1 MSRNPKRGGGATAAL
16 LTILILLMI
25 AATAFVIWLCID
37 MTNRTPDTTSQQE
50 SVVQLPTSAVTQPPE
65 TEPPVTETEP
75 EPEHVVATAT
85 IASMGDLLMHLPV
98 INTCQ
103 QSDGSYDFSSIF
115 Q

>member
-50 SVVQLPTSAVTQPPE
+50 SVVQLPTR
-65 TEPPVTETEP
+65 
-75 EPEHVVATAT
+75 AT
-85 IASMGDLLMHLPV
+85 
-98 INTCQ
+98 C
-103 QSDGSYDFSSIF
+103 
-115 Q
+115 